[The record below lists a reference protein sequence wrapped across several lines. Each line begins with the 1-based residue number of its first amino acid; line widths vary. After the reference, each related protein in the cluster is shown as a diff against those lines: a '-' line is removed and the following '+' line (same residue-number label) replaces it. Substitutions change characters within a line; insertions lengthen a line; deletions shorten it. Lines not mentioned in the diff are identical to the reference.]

1 MSTKNDIL
9 SAIRSHTAKAYVMPV
24 IEPDAIQYADAVSRF
39 IETLESVGG
48 SAILLHEGEDLNER
62 ITSLYPGARV
72 IASNLPEIQI
82 ATINP
87 DTVETPYQ
95 LNGVDLAVVQ
105 GETGVAENGCVWI
118 PQNVK
123 EKALYFIAEYIV
135 ILLNKKHIVSNMHE
149 AYEQI
154 QFNDNGFGVFISG
167 PSKTAD
173 IEQSLVIGAHG
184 AKGVTVVLVG

>member
-62 ITSLYPGARV
+62 ITSLYPEARV
-72 IASNLPEIQI
+72 IASNLPEIHM

-95 LNGVDLAVVQ
+95 LNGVDLAIVQ

-123 EKALYFIAEYIV
+123 EKALYFIAEYVV

-154 QFNDNGFGVFISG
+154 RFNDNGFGVFISG

-184 AKGVTVVLVG
+184 AKGVTVVLV